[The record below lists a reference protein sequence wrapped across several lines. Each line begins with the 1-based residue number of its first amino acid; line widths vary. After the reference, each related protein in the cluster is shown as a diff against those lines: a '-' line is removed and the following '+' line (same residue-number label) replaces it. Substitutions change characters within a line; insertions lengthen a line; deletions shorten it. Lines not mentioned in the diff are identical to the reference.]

1 MNTKE
6 KHSVNKIMETA
17 RTLFLRFGLRKVSV
31 EEICREAGV
40 SKMSFYRNFKD
51 KDEIAAKVLVK
62 YFTERMETFEL
73 ILKENILFEER
84 LKKIVSIKM
93 EGFRNAGDE
102 IIKDILSDRE
112 SEAGKALGNLIEEQT
127 SRTRK
132 IFEDL
137 QKKGDIRKD
146 IRVEL
151 IIHLV
156 EGIWKSF
163 SDEKLLELYPDKSQ
177 LYQEFFKAVYYGLLP
192 EQQTK
197 IRRRL

>member
-1 MNTKE
+1 MNRKE

-17 RTLFLRFGLRKVSV
+17 RTLFLKFGLRKVSV

-93 EGFRNAGDE
+93 EGFSNAGDE
-102 IIKDILSDRE
+102 IIKDILLDRE

-177 LYQEFFKAVYYGLLP
+177 LYQELFKAVYYGLLP